1 LLLLCA
7 ARRVNPT
14 AAVRLSSLS
23 VHPVVAEKS
32 GYQAS
37 ARTARRR
44 SLRFQLHALR
54 GRTFTQGHM
63 AGSGR
68 THRTRIVAIPF
79 RFFDMPRFRKGF
91 ARNGVNRGVDAH
103 QLR

>member
-1 LLLLCA
+1 
-7 ARRVNPT
+7 
-14 AAVRLSSLS
+14 
-23 VHPVVAEKS
+23 
-32 GYQAS
+32 
-37 ARTARRR
+37 
-44 SLRFQLHALR
+44 
-54 GRTFTQGHM
+54 M